1 MHADTWG
8 PYLIEG
14 FDGIRYFLFITDEFT
29 RYTWYARFSNKRE
42 LPEVFR
48 TLHKRIERTHGFVI
62 RMYRFNG
69 EFSNG
74 PIGK

>member
-1 MHADTWG
+1 MYADTWG

-29 RYTWYARFSNKRE
+29 RYTWYARFSSKRE

-48 TLHKRIERTHGFVI
+48 TLYKRIERTHGFVI